1 MSDDLTPAD
10 YAILLL
16 LKIEAREIS
25 NTELDNLHGV
35 RLVSPAYEK
44 LNGGGY
50 VDSNTDRRPYRHR
63 LSPAGKA
70 ALEHPVVIAENAAT
84 AEKRSTREK
93 HLWAALAAT
102 HRQNLELR
110 AGSSPVGGGSLDERI
125 RTAYACVAGEPGAWV
140 SLTRIRPLFADVS
153 KADLNK
159 ALEQMLDAPDVR
171 LEPEVNRHR
180 IDAREK
186 GASVRI
192 GGEDR
197 HKMAIGLR

>member
-1 MSDDLTPAD
+1 MSDDLIPAD

-16 LKIEAREIS
+16 LKIEDREIS
-25 NTELDNLHGV
+25 NTELDNLYGI

-63 LSPAGKA
+63 LSAAGKA
-70 ALEHPVVIAENAAT
+70 VLERPLVMAEHAET
-84 AEKRSTREK
+84 VEKRSTRER

-110 AGSSPVGGGSLDERI
+110 GGSPVGGGSLDERI
-125 RTAYACVAGEPGAWV
+125 RTAYACVANEPGAWV

-153 KADLNK
+153 KADLDK